1 VPYRRQLNFN
11 EDGLRQAAG
20 SVDRLRTFALR
31 LRQRKFP
38 EGGSAMSERAATAV
52 EEFEAGLEDDLNT
65 ARGLAAI
72 FDLARD
78 ANTAMDRG
86 EFRRGDVAPVTAALE
101 KFDAIFAVLADDDA
115 EKLRALGLAGPD
127 EAPGDVEI
135 EKLVADRQAARKSR
149 DFAAADRIRQQ
160 LADRGI
166 LLEDTRDG
174 GIHWKRK

>member
-1 VPYRRQLNFN
+1 VPYRRQLNFTD
-11 EDGLRQAAG
+11 DGLRQAAG
-20 SVDRLRTFALR
+20 SVDRLRTFGLR
-31 LRQRKFP
+31 LHQGKFP
-38 EGGSAMSERAATAV
+38 EGASAMSARAVRAV

-65 ARGLAAI
+65 ARALAAI
-72 FDLARD
+72 FDLTRD

-86 EFRRGDVAPVTAALE
+86 EFRQGDIAPVAAALD
-101 KFDAIFAVLADDDA
+101 KFDAIFAVLVDDDA
-115 EKLRALGLAGPD
+115 EKLRALGLSGSAQPTD
-127 EAPGDVEI
+127 AEI
-135 EKLVADRQAARKSR
+135 EQLVGQRQAARKSR